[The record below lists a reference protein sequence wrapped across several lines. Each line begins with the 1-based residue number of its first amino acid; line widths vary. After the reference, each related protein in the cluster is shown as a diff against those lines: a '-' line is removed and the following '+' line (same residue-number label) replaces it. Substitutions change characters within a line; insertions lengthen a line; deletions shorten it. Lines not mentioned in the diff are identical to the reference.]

1 MDALSRPGVVRVT
14 TPRSVVRTRAT
25 SADSLL
31 PLLIPASIAVAGLIW
46 NLLRR
51 RKPAA
56 AEISVTVVVL
66 VEHGFEATR

>member
-1 MDALSRPGVVRVT
+1 
-14 TPRSVVRTRAT
+14 
-25 SADSLL
+25 LL